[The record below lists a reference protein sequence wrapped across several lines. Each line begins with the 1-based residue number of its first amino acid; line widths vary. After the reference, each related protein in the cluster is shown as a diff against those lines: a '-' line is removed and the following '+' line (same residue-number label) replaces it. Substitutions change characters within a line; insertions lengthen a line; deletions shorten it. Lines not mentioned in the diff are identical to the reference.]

1 MDRGTWWATVHGSQ
15 RVRHDWVTNTNTYRY
30 NKNYRKMLSITVQH
44 KLDNLD
50 KMDKFLD
57 RLRLLKLTQEIEN
70 INKL

>member
-1 MDRGTWWATVHGSQ
+1 
-15 RVRHDWVTNTNTYRY
+15 
-30 NKNYRKMLSITVQH
+30 MLSITVQH

>member
-30 NKNYRKMLSITVQH
+30 KKNYRKMLSITVQH